1 MSLISLVGAGKDYGI
16 RTLFSDLELHVGP
29 RERLGLIGPNGAG
42 KSTLLKVL
50 AGREPLDRGE
60 RRCSS
65 KLNVVLLDQEPDLD
79 PARTVLEEVF
89 AAGGERL
96 ALLRE
101 HEELSLGLAADPASD
116 TLLARLSSCN
126 HRMDSCNAW
135 DLERDCREVLE
146 RLGIGGG
153 SDLLG
158 RRVGELSGGN
168 RRRVAL
174 AAALV
179 AQPEVLLLDE
189 PTNHLDAEGVEWL
202 QGWLDRFAGAL
213 VLVTHDRYLLD
224 RVTRRIVAVERGE
237 ARPYEGNYATY
248 LERRAEEEASEQ
260 ASAAKFRGSL
270 RRELAWL
277 RQGPKARSTKQKAR
291 LQRIEAMREAPT
303 RQAKGQVS
311 LASTARRIGKQA
323 ITAEGLCVGVPASES
338 AGESPGAGVHRPAGT
353 AIAATSPQPV
363 MTAAAKAIADGAP
376 SPAESASAAEPAGAT
391 RPSAQASGA
400 DAPAPRLLL
409 RDFSYDFSPEDRVGI
424 IGPNGVGKSSLLEV
438 IAGRREPSAGTL
450 ELGSTVKLAYFD
462 QHSEV
467 LLADRAQRKVIEVV
481 QEAAS
486 RVEVDGVELSASQ
499 LLERFLFPPAQQ
511 HQPVA
516 KLSGGERRR
525 LHLCR
530 LLIEAPNVLLLDE
543 PTNDL
548 DVHTLGVLE
557 DFLEDF
563 RGCVVVVSHDRWFL
577 DRTVDRLFCF
587 RDGQLERFEGN
598 YSSYLERQ
606 QVLERQQ
613 TAAARA
619 DGGAARAGVGGRGR
633 EALGQRTGSGA
644 SMPEAAA
651 GAADPEGPAANYNHL
666 ASTKPTPPR
675 RRSFKENREL
685 ETIERDLPLWEERR
699 RILETSLANPAGGD
713 YSQLEALTHELAE
726 LVEQIHSAEE
736 RWLELSER
744 PS

>member
-42 KSTLLKVL
+42 KSTLLRVL

-101 HEELSLGLAADPASD
+101 HEELSLALAADPASD

-153 SDLLG
+153 SELLG

-311 LASTARRIGKQA
+311 LTSTARRIGKQA
-323 ITAEGLCVGVPASES
+323 ITAAGLCVGVPASP
-338 AGESPGAGVHRPAGT
+338 PGGDASGPRTGRPEG
-353 AIAATSPQPV
+353 
-363 MTAAAKAIADGAP
+363 
-376 SPAESASAAEPAGAT
+376 PAEPPEE
-391 RPSAQASGA
+391 
-400 DAPAPRLLL
+400 APHPGPDNPGPRLLL

-438 IAGRREPSAGTL
+438 IAGRRMPSAGTL

-467 LLADRAQRKVIEVV
+467 LLADRAQRKVIDVV

-530 LLIEAPNVLLLDE
+530 L
-543 PTNDL
+543 
-548 DVHTLGVLE
+548 
-557 DFLEDF
+557 
-563 RGCVVVVSHDRWFL
+563 
-577 DRTVDRLFCF
+577 
-587 RDGQLERFEGN
+587 
-598 YSSYLERQ
+598 
-606 QVLERQQ
+606 
-613 TAAARA
+613 
-619 DGGAARAGVGGRGR
+619 
-633 EALGQRTGSGA
+633 
-644 SMPEAAA
+644 
-651 GAADPEGPAANYNHL
+651 
-666 ASTKPTPPR
+666 
-675 RRSFKENREL
+675 
-685 ETIERDLPLWEERR
+685 
-699 RILETSLANPAGGD
+699 
-713 YSQLEALTHELAE
+713 
-726 LVEQIHSAEE
+726 
-736 RWLELSER
+736 
-744 PS
+744 